1 MDSISPLAKILAEA
15 NGIDWRNIPG
25 SGDSGTIVEQ
35 DILNYLSRIM
45 SGDEEPPA
53 TPVDEAPPG
62 WTGQMPPMP
71 VMGSAGLQALSAAGV
86 ESDITEFVA
95 QHSDVKVEPVL
106 NGVHA
111 APVME
116 AAPVAELPR
125 QPEMPAALPEDDAS
139 SENEDFE
146 LEEVETEVPEV
157 VEVPAVAAEELAP
170 AAVSVPP
177 VPMPAAVPMPEVQ
190 PAASPVAAQAD
201 VAQPPAQP
209 AAGFGLGG
217 FLSRLYRKPAES
229 AVPPVAAQATPQ
241 PAAPVSAPVPEPMI
255 GVAHTET
262 PAELVPAAVSMPIEV
277 DAAETEVVELDQ
289 GQPAAEHVPAA
300 VSSDLGSFVPD
311 SAVPVVE
318 APSVVVAAAPVA
330 APVVAPP
337 VPAAPVLPAAQATS
351 VPAAASAF
359 AGVSLRLNANVAA
372 LMTAQSQLSDALGQD
387 VPLSLLVGRAAARS
401 LGTLG
406 LSGGAGVTLA
416 DASGQALAADLS
428 GDFRTS
434 LGALSQRSGAAQG
447 LLVLDAAELGLD
459 ELHVGERSLSV
470 GRSEDGR
477 AVLSL
482 RGDMDARRGASFLHE
497 VAALLETPIKLL
509 F

>member
-111 APVME
+111 APMME
-116 AAPVAELPR
+116 AAPVAEMPR
-125 QPEMPAALPEDDAS
+125 QLEVPAAAVLEEDVS

-146 LEEVETEVPEV
+146 LEEAELDVPAV
-157 VEVPAVAAEELAP
+157 AAVAAVAAEELAP
-170 AAVSVPP
+170 APVS
-177 VPMPAAVPMPEVQ
+177 MPAVQMPEVQ
-190 PAASPVAAQAD
+190 PAVSPVAAQAD

-217 FLSRLYRKPAES
+217 FLSRLYRKPAET

-241 PAAPVSAPVPEPMI
+241 PAPVSAPTPEPLI

-262 PAELVPAAVSMPIEV
+262 PAEVVPAAVSMPTESLPIEV

-318 APSVVVAAAPVA
+318 APSVAVPATPMPAPVA
-330 APVVAPP
+330 APP
-337 VPAAPVLPAAQATS
+337 VPAAPVLPAAQATPM
-351 VPAAASAF
+351 PAAAF
-359 AGVSLRLNANVAA
+359 AGVSLRLNADVAA
-372 LMTAQSQLSDALGQD
+372 LMTAQAQLSEALGQA

-401 LGTLG
+401 LGALG
-406 LSGGAGVTLA
+406 LPGGAGVTLA

-434 LGALSQRSGAAQG
+434 LGALSQRGGAAQG

-459 ELHVGERSLSV
+459 ELHLGERSLSV

-482 RGDMDARRGASFLHE
+482 RGDMDARRGASFLHD

>member
-95 QHSDVKVEPVL
+95 QHAEVKVEPVL

-111 APVME
+111 APAME
-116 AAPVAELPR
+116 AAPVVLP
-125 QPEMPAALPEDDAS
+125 P
-139 SENEDFE
+139 
-146 LEEVETEVPEV
+146 
-157 VEVPAVAAEELAP
+157 VEVPAEEAPEENVEFELDEAEMPEVVAEEVAP
-170 AAVSVPP
+170 AAV
-177 VPMPAAVPMPEVQ
+177 AAPEVQ
-190 PAASPVAAQAD
+190 MPPVQMPDVQPAVSPVAAQAD
-201 VAQPPAQP
+201 VAQPGAGQP

-217 FLSRLYRKPAES
+217 FLSRLYRKPDAA

-241 PAAPVSAPVPEPMI
+241 PAAPTPTPIPDPVIGTAHAEPAPVP
-255 GVAHTET
+255 
-262 PAELVPAAVSMPIEV
+262 AASAPIEV
-277 DAAETEVVELDQ
+277 DAAETDVVEVDH
-289 GQPAAEHVPAA
+289 GQSVAAEQVSAPVAA
-300 VSSDLGSFVPD
+300 SSDLGSFVP
-311 SAVPVVE
+311 E
-318 APSVVVAAAPVA
+318 VA
-330 APVVAPP
+330 APVLVEPQAASVPAPVPAPTISAPPMPAVQPAAQAMP
-337 VPAAPVLPAAQATS
+337 VPAA
-351 VPAAASAF
+351 AF

-372 LMTAQSQLSDALGQD
+372 LINAQSQLSDALGQP

-401 LGTLG
+401 LSTLG
-406 LSGGAGVTLA
+406 LPGGAGVMLA

-434 LGALSQRSGAAQG
+434 LGALSAHGGAAQG

-482 RGDMDARRGASFLHE
+482 RGDIDARRGASFLHD